1 MKLERPYRHG
11 EVIEDDP
18 VRGFR
23 RIWYDIDDNYGAVKT
38 EYYATD
44 ALLNQN
50 ALERNEGG
58 KWGDFAKVASIP
70 SISSIA
76 ICCPLCVSVM
86 TISFAAISRT
96 PTMPVG
102 EHETSYDH

>member
-1 MKLERPYRHG
+1 MKLDRPYRHG

-23 RIWYDIDDNYGAVKT
+23 RIWYDVTDDFGVIKT

-44 ALLNQN
+44 ELLDKN
-50 ALERNEGG
+50 AAERAENR

-70 SISSIA
+70 LNIFYRDLLPAVRVGDDDFIRRYLQNSDNA
-76 ICCPLCVSVM
+76 KW
-86 TISFAAISRT
+86 RT
-96 PTMPVG
+96 R
-102 EHETSYDH
+102 DKL